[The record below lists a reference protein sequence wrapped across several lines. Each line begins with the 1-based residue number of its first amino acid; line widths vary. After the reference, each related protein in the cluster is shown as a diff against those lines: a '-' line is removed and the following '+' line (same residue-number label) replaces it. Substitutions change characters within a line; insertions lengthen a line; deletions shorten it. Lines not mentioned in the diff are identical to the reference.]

1 MERIII
7 IVRDE
12 VGVIAG
18 AARAL
23 ADSGVNI
30 ESLDTERAGE
40 QGVIILTTD
49 DTDTALRAL
58 AQAGFRAATDDSLV
72 FRLPDQPGALAEV
85 AERFR
90 AAGVNIRSLHIL
102 DRRAGQAVVALSAND
117 LEEARRLLD
126 PESLV

>member
-18 AARAL
+18 VARAL
-23 ADSGVNI
+23 ADRGVNI

-40 QGVIILTTD
+40 QGIITLTTN

-58 AQAGFRAATDDSLV
+58 AGAGSGPPRTTPWCSGYPTSRAHWPGWRSGSGPQA
-72 FRLPDQPGALAEV
+72 
-85 AERFR
+85 
-90 AAGVNIRSLHIL
+90 
-102 DRRAGQAVVALSAND
+102 
-117 LEEARRLLD
+117 
-126 PESLV
+126 

>member
-7 IVRDE
+7 IVQDE

-49 DTDTALRAL
+49 DTDRALRVL

-72 FRLPDQPGALAEV
+72 FRLPDQPGALARV

-102 DRRAGQAVVALSAND
+102 DRRAEHAVVALSASD
-117 LEEARRLLD
+117 LEGARRLLD